1 MATARSIMSPDL
13 FLIDE
18 DTKIDVATQK
28 FKRLQFTSAPVVN
41 SKEKVLGILT
51 ELGLMRASLMP
62 TAKSGGRTIRDYAMV
77 LTPASF
83 IEATATS
90 EQVIKALIQ
99 APSHRLVVMEAEKV
113 IGIISPKDVLQCMGE
128 QLRAPV
134 SKLKARSPSD
144 MGQLYQSLF
153 EQSPYMMHSVA
164 ADGTIALANRKIHEV
179 LGFEY
184 GELVGRPMLEL
195 YLEKFKM
202 QVQNGLEWLK
212 KEGHDEH
219 VLTSMRHKNGEMI
232 PVELRSSSIHGAG
245 GSFQGTVT
253 VARRL
258 DSDAKVKSIVEL
270 LGAFEGEEKK
280 KKAS

>member
-1 MATARSIMSPDL
+1 MATARTIMSPDL
-13 FLIDE
+13 FLLDE

-41 SKEKVLGILT
+41 AKGKVLGILT
-51 ELGLMRASLMP
+51 ELGLMRAALMP
-62 TAKSGGRTIRDYAMV
+62 TAKSGGRTVRDYAMV
-77 LTPASF
+77 MTPASF

-99 APSHRLVVMEAEKV
+99 APSHRLVVMESENV
-113 IGIISPKDVLQCMGE
+113 VGIISPKDVLQCMGE
-128 QLRAPV
+128 QLRAPADDA
-134 SKLKARSPSD
+134 KARQRSD
-144 MGQLYQSLF
+144 AALIYQSIF
-153 EQSPYMMHSVA
+153 EQSPYMMHSVGP
-164 ADGTIALANRKIHEV
+164 DGTIALANRKLHEV

-184 GELVGRPMLEL
+184 GELIGRPMLQL

-202 QVQNGLEWLK
+202 QAQNGLEWLK
-212 KEGHDEH
+212 KEGHGEH

-232 PVELRSSSIHGAG
+232 PVELHSSSIHGAN

-258 DSDAKVKSIVEL
+258 DADAKVKSIVEL
-270 LGAFEGEEKK
+270 LGAIEGDTPK